1 MKKAIGSMFLKC
13 VLWIQSIL
21 LLTSSTE
28 THEFLLL
35 NQVILSTEKKKR
47 KVHFLLKQIKGSM
60 QLNAKLSRV
69 NFKPYLILEE
79 RVIRP
84 K

>member
-1 MKKAIGSMFLKC
+1 MFLKC

-35 NQVILSTEKKKR
+35 NQVILSTEKKKESALPSEANQG
-47 KVHFLLKQIKGSM
+47 KHAIKC
-60 QLNAKLSRV
+60 
-69 NFKPYLILEE
+69 
-79 RVIRP
+79 
-84 K
+84 